1 MKKYLAA
8 MLLISGF
15 GFAQQKFACIDPN
28 RILSESQVVKGKEAQ
43 LRAKV
48 DEYQK
53 QLDQINKKL
62 EDLKKQIE
70 SKGIAQNVREQ
81 KIKEYQKIEAEGM
94 ELQQKAQRELLE
106 VKNKMEQEII
116 SKVRQIA
123 EDISKG
129 QGFTGVLDCSAFV
142 YMSPEIDITKEVIQR
157 LDQQK

>member
-1 MKKYLAA
+1 MKKSLLVLLA
-8 MLLISGF
+8 LSGF
-15 GFAQQKFACIDPN
+15 GFTEQKFACADPN
-28 RILSESQVVKGKEAQ
+28 RILSESQMVKAKETQ

-62 EDLKKQIE
+62 EDLRKQIE

-81 KIKEYQKIEAEGM
+81 KIKEYQKVESEGM
-94 ELQQKAQRELLE
+94 ELQQKAQKEISE
-106 VKNKMEQEII
+106 IKGKMEAEIT
-116 SKVRQIA
+116 SKVKSIA
-123 EDISKG
+123 EDLAKK

-142 YMSPEIDITKEVIQR
+142 YVSPEIDITKEVIQR